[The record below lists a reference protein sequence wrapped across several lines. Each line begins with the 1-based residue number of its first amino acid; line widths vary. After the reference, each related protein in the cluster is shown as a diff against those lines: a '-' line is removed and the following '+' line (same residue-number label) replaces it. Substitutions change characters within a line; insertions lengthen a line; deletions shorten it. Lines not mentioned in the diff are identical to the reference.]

1 VIRRLIER
9 DCVGACVGPVWDP
22 VAVAFCHAAGM
33 GTTFSLRFGGKAAA
47 TSGDPI
53 DAEVT
58 VIGLCRN
65 GQQSF
70 GSAKKSFGDAAGI
83 RVGGVEVSLIAAR
96 TQALGTE
103 IFSEVGIDIASKCY
117 IGVKSTNHFY
127 AAFRPIAAKVL
138 YCDGKGPSPVDPREY
153 PFRKIIR
160 PSGHMMSYRMVVWWC
175 DHLWFAQRHAAAR
188 LKARKKAE
196 RTAAANP
203 RLAPLSGPKADLS
216 PPPYFSRF

>member
-1 VIRRLIER
+1 
-9 DCVGACVGPVWDP
+9 
-22 VAVAFCHAAGM
+22 M
-33 GTTFSLRFGGKAAA
+33 GTAFGLRFGGKAAA

-83 RVGGVEVSLIAAR
+83 RVGGVEVSVIAAR

-127 AAFRPIAAKVL
+127 AAFGPIAAKVL
-138 YCDGKGPSPVDPREY
+138 YCDAKGPSPVDPREY

-160 PSGHMMSYRMVVWWC
+160 PLWPHDDLPKGRMVV
-175 DHLWFAQRHAAAR
+175 
-188 LKARKKAE
+188 
-196 RTAAANP
+196 
-203 RLAPLSGPKADLS
+203 
-216 PPPYFSRF
+216 

>member
-103 IFSEVGIDIASKCY
+103 IFSEVGIDIASKCH
-117 IGVKSTNHFY
+117 IEVDEPLLRRLQAHRRQGSLLRRQR
-127 AAFRPIAAKVL
+127 ALAGRPARVPI
-138 YCDGKGPSPVDPREY
+138 PQ
-153 PFRKIIR
+153 
-160 PSGHMMSYRMVVWWC
+160 
-175 DHLWFAQRHAAAR
+175 DH
-188 LKARKKAE
+188 
-196 RTAAANP
+196 
-203 RLAPLSGPKADLS
+203 
-216 PPPYFSRF
+216 PPPLATR